1 MSANELLKQLAQLY
15 SQKNIQHPHLK
26 EVSFAQWLLESGRA
40 TSALATEHNNFAGL
54 KWRPEMEPFATRVKY
69 TAHDGEDFYCKFAT
83 VESFIN
89 GYWAFIN
96 RSPYAGWEEH
106 SSSGADYI
114 RFIGP
119 KYTPTAGYAD
129 KVLQLVPE
137 AKTLLDSVA
146 GSGPTNGGG
155 STTTTTPTPIPTT
168 LPTLGTIVLDPGHG
182 GTGPKLG
189 GSSSNNATS
198 ASGVLEKQLTLEFC
212 TILKDSL
219 TQIAAEK
226 NKQIKVVLT
235 RTEDKNLSIRNRA
248 AVAGEHKADLFIC
261 LHFNGMDD
269 DTIRGVE
276 TYYKANGNMNLSADI
291 DFANAVNKSL
301 FDSLKSIDSKAR
313 NRGVKKD
320 TESGPGGLGVL
331 DDTNLGNPG
340 RPKKCR
346 ACYVELEFISN
357 PDVDRQLISGPNAMK
372 NRKLV
377 MGNLAKT
384 LVNYLETH

>member
-1 MSANELLKQLAQLY
+1 MPANELLKRLALIY
-15 SQKNIQHPHLK
+15 SQQNIPNPQLK
-26 EVSFAQWLLESGRA
+26 EVTLAQWLLESGRA
-40 TSALATEHNNFAGL
+40 TSDLATEHNNFGGL
-54 KWRPEMEPFATRVKY
+54 KWRSEMAPFATRIEFN
-69 TAHDGEDFYCKFAT
+69 AHDGKDFYCKFAT

-96 RSPYAGWEEH
+96 RSPYAGWKDHASNGE
-106 SSSGADYI
+106 DYI

-119 KYTPTAGYAD
+119 IYTPTAGYAD
-129 KVLQLVPE
+129 RVLQLVSE
-137 AKTLLDSVA
+137 AKALLDSTA
-146 GSGPTNGGG
+146 GTIPSNGTSTG
-155 STTTTTPTPIPTT
+155 TTTTT

-182 GTGPKLG
+182 GTGEKLG

-261 LHFNGMDD
+261 LHFNGLKDK
-269 DTIRGVE
+269 TVRGVE
-276 TYYKANGNMNLSADI
+276 TYYKANGNMNLSHDI

-346 ACYVELEFISN
+346 SCYVELEFISH
-357 PDVDRQLISGPNAMK
+357 PDVDKLLISGPKAMQ

-384 LVNYLETH
+384 LVEYLETH